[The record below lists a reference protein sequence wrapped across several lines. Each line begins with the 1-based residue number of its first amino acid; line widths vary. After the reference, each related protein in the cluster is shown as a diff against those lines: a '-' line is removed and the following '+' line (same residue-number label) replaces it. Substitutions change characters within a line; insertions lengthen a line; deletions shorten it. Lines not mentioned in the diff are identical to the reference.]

1 MIYALLLGT
10 RWQVFFEQE
19 LEVATKAAERVRE
32 PLSLKDRFPYMLG
45 WVNSDVAIDDEGR
58 LVMTTSHLWQLV
70 ETHALFDW
78 SDIEVH
84 GMSLTREGP
93 KPQIQTRTSLEKF
106 NEAIRISAEIGW
118 LKILDI
124 KAESWDDLRRWVAE
138 NWDVVVDAA
147 VRRLGEGVKSELE
160 VLRDKLNDDKVARE
174 VVAPALLL
182 ILAEILGVNEETL
195 RYFGAVVSGA
205 IDGDGYVSAAMKRVE
220 LASGEREIA
229 LLWAAAFVAHG
240 IKAKVEKAGG
250 YTFQVV
256 VSGDD
261 AAGLANLYFLYGAPL
276 LKGDER
282 IINHKLAE
290 AIKLGAEVLNIRW
303 ERLRKTPSGLI
314 AADLI
319 ISAGGAVVKY
329 SIYLRHNE
337 IELRF
342 NSTNRSHVE
351 LAARLLGLVG
361 VSAEVKVKKRKD
373 KRNEWQVVA
382 TTNMLA
388 AGREELRKTLA
399 KIVEKARGKRWVDA
413 DKAKR
418 WLEKLERGLT
428 LIEGWPMYYVGL
440 NDGALEVIYH
450 STDPNSIR
458 REVQWLKEVG
468 LEEWRHF
475 TVKMPEDGGIG
486 YVRIL
491 KEGLAYI
498 AWLSVYGNKEQRKL
512 AEAFI
517 ELILQR
523 AEDAGTEVRK
533 KAKEIVEKGKEWSYL
548 TLERFEKKVEVNGRE
563 YMVKVLGWSPSLR
576 KVSAVRSC

>member
-19 LEVATKAAERVRE
+19 LEVAMKAAERVRE
-32 PLSLKDRFPYMLG
+32 RLSVKDRFPYMLG
-45 WVNSDVAIDDEGR
+45 WVNSDVAIDNEGR

-84 GMSLTREGP
+84 GMSLTLEGP
-93 KPQIQTRTSLEKF
+93 KPQIQTRTSLERF
-106 NEAIRISAEIGW
+106 NVAIRISAEIGW

-147 VRRLGEGVKSELE
+147 VRRLGEGVRSELNA
-160 VLRDKLNDDKVARE
+160 LRDKLNDDQVARE

-182 ILAEILGVNEETL
+182 IQAERLGVNEETL
-195 RYFGAVVSGA
+195 RYFGAVISGA
-205 IDGDGYVSAAMKRVE
+205 IDGDGHVSAAMKRVE
-220 LASGEREIA
+220 LAGGEREIA
-229 LLWAAAFVAHG
+229 LLWAAAFAAHG

-256 VSGDD
+256 VSGGD
-261 AAGLANLYFLYGAPL
+261 AARLANLYFLYGAPL

-282 IINHKLAE
+282 IINYKLAE

-319 ISAGGAVVKY
+319 ISVGGAVVKY

-373 KRNEWQVVA
+373 KRDEWQVVA

-388 AGREELRKTLA
+388 AGREELRKPSP
-399 KIVEKARGKRWVDA
+399 R
-413 DKAKR
+413 
-418 WLEKLERGLT
+418 
-428 LIEGWPMYYVGL
+428 
-440 NDGALEVIYH
+440 
-450 STDPNSIR
+450 SSR
-458 REVQWLKEVG
+458 RRV
-468 LEEWRHF
+468 
-475 TVKMPEDGGIG
+475 
-486 YVRIL
+486 
-491 KEGLAYI
+491 A
-498 AWLSVYGNKEQRKL
+498 N
-512 AEAFI
+512 
-517 ELILQR
+517 
-523 AEDAGTEVRK
+523 AG
-533 KAKEIVEKGKEWSYL
+533 
-548 TLERFEKKVEVNGRE
+548 
-563 YMVKVLGWSPSLR
+563 
-576 KVSAVRSC
+576 